1 MQERVKLTPLTQEE
15 RMFSEEN
22 YPVLEWCIR
31 INCLD
36 QDSYDVAYLGYIH
49 AVKKW
54 HAREDLHRWSFRTI
68 ANKTIRSHLGNEK
81 RKTGRQIQTVSL
93 EEVIPGT
100 DGLTYGDT
108 ITEENIRFL
117 RKDADME
124 TKRQVRYDIP
134 IPEVAKMARI
144 GSVSVDTEML
154 INFLGSEHRTMCFEY
169 ENKKEASASASRFRS
184 WKRTHK
190 RDDFNIYKF
199 EEKVYIEKTIKKGTK
214 QNGKCKDQ
222 PVRD

>member
-31 INCLD
+31 INRID
-36 QDSYDVAYLGYIH
+36 QDYYDIAYLGYIH

-54 HAREDLHRWSFRTI
+54 YAREDLHRYSFKTI
-68 ANKTIRSHLGNEK
+68 ANAVIRTHISNEK
-81 RKTGRQIQTVSL
+81 KKEERRIQTISL
-93 EEVIPGT
+93 EEVIPGI

-117 RKDADME
+117 KEACTTNFEYD
-124 TKRQVRYDIP
+124 VDIP
-134 IPEVAKMARI
+134 QIARAKERSRNV
-144 GSVSVDTEML
+144 GEDTAKL
-154 INFLGSEHRTMCFEY
+154 IEFLYSEHKNMCIEY
-169 ENKKEASASASRFRS
+169 PDRKIAIKKASYMNQWKKRN
-184 WKRTHK
+184 KRT
-190 RDDFNIYKF
+190 DFRVFRY
-199 EEKVYIEKTIKKGTK
+199 EEKVYFEKITSMKGTR
-214 QNGKCKDQ
+214 QDGKCKDQ